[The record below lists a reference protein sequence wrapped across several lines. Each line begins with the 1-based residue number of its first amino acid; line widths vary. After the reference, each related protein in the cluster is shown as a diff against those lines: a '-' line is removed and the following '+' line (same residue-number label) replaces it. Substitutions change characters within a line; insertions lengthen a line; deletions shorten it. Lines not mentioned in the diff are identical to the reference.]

1 MKKVNQTL
9 EESSNTGVGYY
20 QDSVTLVTKGLEH
33 EVVSIFSLYTAV
45 DFSSNRFE
53 GHILG
58 IMGDLIALRVLNLSH
73 NELQGHIPPS
83 LGNLPLVESL
93 DLSSNHLVGKKP
105 EQLTSL
111 TFLQF
116 LNLSHNHL
124 QGCILTGRQFATFE
138 NNSYTGN
145 DGLRGFPVS
154 EGCGRSGL
162 PKTTDPMHVLD
173 QDSNSTILIRLRL
186 CELPVNLFQ
195 SLEAM
200 KRFNQTRMESSNTGV
215 GYYQDSVTLVTK
227 GLEYEV
233 VSVSWKINTALRVLN
248 LSHNELQD
256 HIPTSLG
263 NLPSVESLDL
273 SSNHLEGKIPE
284 QLTSLTFLEFF
295 NLSHNQLH
303 GCIPTGPQ
311 FATFEKDSNMTP
323 KRRTQ
328 PVQED
333 PLGDHVS
340 HAEFRAAFTTLD
352 QSVAAQNE

>member
-138 NNSYTGN
+138 NNSYT
-145 DGLRGFPVS
+145 
-154 EGCGRSGL
+154 
-162 PKTTDPMHVLD
+162 
-173 QDSNSTILIRLRL
+173 
-186 CELPVNLFQ
+186 ELPVNLFQ

-215 GYYQDSVTLVTK
+215 GYYQD
-227 GLEYEV
+227 
-233 VSVSWKINTALRVLN
+233 SVSWKINTALRVLN

-303 GCIPTGPQ
+303 GCIPTGGYKMFRNSFPSFSINVMPVSINSSQ
-311 FATFEKDSNMTP
+311 SLSLIRYFSLFQNMTP